1 MKWLDGI
8 TDAMDMN
15 LGKLLEMVRNREA
28 WRAAIHGVTIRHD
41 WATEQL
47 QQPVSVLGHLG
58 MAPYLSHTES
68 SPVCMHMHT
77 GHVSKCSFLLP
88 LFTGVTFSSTPCSLI
103 SNFSWRMGQLLK
115 SESTQTTFQQ
125 QPGSQ

>member
-1 MKWLDGI
+1 MAGWHHRCNGHELGQTFGDGEKQRGLACCNPWGHNQ
-8 TDAMDMN
+8 TRLAN
-15 LGKLLEMVRNREA
+15 
-28 WRAAIHGVTIRHD
+28 
-41 WATEQL
+41 EQL